1 MTKNEKQLLRI
12 LYMQVVS
19 AADLVKSNYEIEPS
33 EDCREK
39 LEKYKAQAEI
49 LWELIDS
56 LGIQFDHPVTNLY
69 DCYFMK

>member
-33 EDCREK
+33 EELIEK
-39 LEKYKAQAEI
+39 LKKYKAQAEI
-49 LWELIDS
+49 LWELMES
-56 LGIQFDHPVTNLY
+56 LGIQFDHPVKSSS
-69 DCYFMK
+69 DGYFMK

>member
-33 EDCREK
+33 EELIEK
-39 LEKYKAQAEI
+39 LKKYKAQAEI
-49 LWELIDS
+49 LWELMES
-56 LGIQFDHPVTNLY
+56 LGIQFDHPVKSPS

>member
-19 AADLVKSNYEIEPS
+19 VADLLKSYYETEPS
-33 EDCREK
+33 EDRIEK
-39 LEKYKAQAEI
+39 LKKYKAQAEI
-49 LWELIDS
+49 LWELIDT
-56 LGIQFDHPVTNLY
+56 LGIEFDHPVTNLY